1 MKEISRKMAYSKS
14 AANGLGLNKQDN
26 TNYTSSADMEKLISG

>member
-1 MKEISRKMAYSKS
+1 MAYSKS
-14 AANGLGLNKQDN
+14 AANGLGLNKHNN